1 MPTVDGKSTLLIIS
15 QVYAPDTPAVGQH
28 MAETAAELAGRGHRV
43 IVMTSSRG
51 YEDSSIRFPRRER
64 LDGVEV
70 VRLPFSS
77 FGKRSL
83 PIRML
88 AGILFVMQVAIRGLF
103 IGGLRGVLVST
114 APPFASIAAIFLKII
129 RRTPFTFWAMD
140 LNPDQMIA
148 MGTMTERSPVARIFN
163 ALNRAMLKRC
173 TTVIALDRFMAKTL
187 NDKFDIGDRMRII
200 PPGPIADFE
209 ESIDHANNPFRV
221 EHYLEDKFV
230 VMYAGNHGQTT
241 PVTTLV
247 DAALRMTDRKRL
259 LFMFI
264 GGGLGKQAVENAIRD
279 HAPGNIVS
287 LPYLPLSEIKYS
299 LSAADVH
306 AVTILPQVV
315 GVVHPCKIYGAM
327 AVRRPVLLVGPEES
341 HVSDL
346 VETEDIGWRVE
357 NDDVDGLV
365 RLLDQLLEK
374 DPSEL
379 ARMGI
384 RGREILE
391 ERFSRQQ
398 LFGEVADTIT
408 EMMSSR

>member
-1 MPTVDGKSTLLIIS
+1 MTKADGTGTLLIIS

-28 MAETAAELAGRGHRV
+28 MAETAAELARRGHRV
-43 IVMTSSRG
+43 IVMTSARG
-51 YEDSSIRFPRRER
+51 YEDSSIRFPRREM

-70 VRLPFSS
+70 VRLPLSS

-83 PIRML
+83 PVRML
-88 AGILFVMQVAIRGLF
+88 AGLLFVLQVALRGLF
-103 IGGLRGVLVST
+103 IRGLDGVLVST
-114 APPFASIAAIFLKII
+114 APPFASIAAIFLQMV

-148 MGTMTERSPVARIFN
+148 MGTMTERSIVARLFN
-163 ALNRAMLKRC
+163 TLNRSMLKRC
-173 TTVIALDRFMAKTL
+173 TSVIALDRFMAKTL
-187 NDKFDIGDRMRII
+187 NDKLDIGERMRII

-209 ESIDHANNPFRV
+209 DSIEHADNPFRAT
-221 EHYLEDKFV
+221 HDLHGRFV

-241 PVTTLV
+241 PVDSLV
-247 DAALRMTDRKRL
+247 KAALRMQDRERL

-264 GGGLGKQAVENAIRD
+264 GGGLGKQVVEDAIRD
-279 HAPGNIVS
+279 HAPANIVS
-287 LPYLPLSEIKYS
+287 LPYQPLSEIKYS

-346 VETEDIGWRVE
+346 VETQGIGWRVE

-365 RLLDQLLEK
+365 DLLDRMLEQ
-374 DPSEL
+374 DPAEH
-379 ARMGI
+379 ARMGA

-391 ERFSRQQ
+391 ERFSRTQ

-408 EMMSSR
+408 EMMLKR